1 VPHDDVL
8 PDLEAELAAFW
19 RQARASGRDAAR
31 LLHPRLDPTAYPM
44 VVVLGESGPMRVS
57 DLGTRLFL
65 DKSTV
70 SRQVTSAVRL
80 GLVETTVDP
89 TDARAR
95 LVGLTDTGR
104 RAYQAVRG
112 ERRGRWLAALEGW
125 DRAEIVTLTELLAK
139 LRRSGV
145 G

>member
-1 VPHDDVL
+1 VSHDDVL
-8 PDLEAELAAFW
+8 PALEAELTAFW
-19 RQARASGRDAAR
+19 RQARGNAREAAR
-31 LLHPRLDPTAYPM
+31 TLHPRLDPTAYPM
-44 VVVLGESGPMRVS
+44 IGVLGESGPMRVS
-57 DLGTRLFL
+57 DLGARLFL

-70 SRQVTSAVRL
+70 SRQVAAAVRL

-95 LVGLTDTGR
+95 LAGLTEPGR
-104 RAYQAVRG
+104 TAYQALRT
-112 ERRGRWLAALEGW
+112 ERRGRWLAALAGW

-139 LRRSGV
+139 LRQSGV